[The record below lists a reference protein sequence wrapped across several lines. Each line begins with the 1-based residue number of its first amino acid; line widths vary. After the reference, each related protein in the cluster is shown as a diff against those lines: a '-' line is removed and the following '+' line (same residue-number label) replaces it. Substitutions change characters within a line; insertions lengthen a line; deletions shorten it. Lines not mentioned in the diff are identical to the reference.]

1 MKTIICLLLCFI
13 TGCTNVQTPSLAV
26 QKNNQAIAIATRNFT
41 NTDSLNQVI
50 SLLDEAIAI
59 DPSYKLAY
67 ANKTVYLMRLGEK
80 EKALATIMRME
91 KLCVK
96 DPYYLMGKG
105 MLLEVN
111 DNKLLA
117 SENYKQTV
125 SLFEKRLNEKPVEP
139 DLMNYLLALYLRDDK
154 MYSLEEV
161 EQKYPNVFKPETRQH
176 ITGMMGN
183 LGKKS
188 REKLIYEMVSGWSEN

>member
-1 MKTIICLLLCFI
+1 MKTIICLLLCLI
-13 TGCTNVQTPSLAV
+13 TGCTNVQKPSLAV

-111 DNKLLA
+111 DNKLLE
-117 SENYKQTV
+117 SENYKQTL

>member
-1 MKTIICLLLCFI
+1 
-13 TGCTNVQTPSLAV
+13 
-26 QKNNQAIAIATRNFT
+26 
-41 NTDSLNQVI
+41 
-50 SLLDEAIAI
+50 
-59 DPSYKLAY
+59 
-67 ANKTVYLMRLGEK
+67 MRLGEK
-80 EKALATIMRME
+80 EKALATIMQIE
-91 KLCVK
+91 KLSVK

-161 EQKYPNVFKPETRQH
+161 EQKYPNVFKPETRQY
-176 ITGMMGN
+176 ITGMVGN

>member
-1 MKTIICLLLCFI
+1 MKTIICLLLCLF
-13 TGCTNVQTPSLAV
+13 TSCANVQKPSLAV
-26 QKNNQAIAIATRNFT
+26 QKNNQAIEIATRNFI
-41 NTDSLNQVI
+41 NTDSLNKVI
-50 SLLDEAIAI
+50 NLLDEVIAN

-67 ANKTVYLMRLGEK
+67 ANKTIYLMRLGEK
-80 EKALATIMRME
+80 EEALATIMRME
-91 KLCVK
+91 KLCVQ

-111 DNKLLA
+111 DNKQLA
-117 SENYKQTV
+117 SENCKQTV

-154 MYSLEEV
+154 MYSLDEV
-161 EQKYPNVFKPETRQH
+161 EQKYPNVFKPETRQY

-183 LGKKS
+183 LGKQS
-188 REKLIYEMVSGWSEN
+188 REKLINEMIGGWSMR